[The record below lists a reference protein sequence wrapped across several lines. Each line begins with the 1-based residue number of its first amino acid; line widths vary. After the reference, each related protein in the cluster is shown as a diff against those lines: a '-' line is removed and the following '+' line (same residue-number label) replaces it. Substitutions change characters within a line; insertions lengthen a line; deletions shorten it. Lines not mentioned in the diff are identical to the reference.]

1 MNFSKK
7 LFLTLTLITILF
19 LAIPLNGCIKEQPVS
34 IESII
39 LAESL
44 DNNDNPIA
52 ETDTFKE
59 GTNEIF
65 LVIKIKNMKPTDN
78 LSVKWTYLD
87 KDLEIDNKSFMPES
101 KFNGNKIF
109 KIKISQGFPYG
120 NYEVKVF
127 LNGLQIK
134 SIPFK
139 VK

>member
-52 ETDTFKE
+52 ETDTFNE